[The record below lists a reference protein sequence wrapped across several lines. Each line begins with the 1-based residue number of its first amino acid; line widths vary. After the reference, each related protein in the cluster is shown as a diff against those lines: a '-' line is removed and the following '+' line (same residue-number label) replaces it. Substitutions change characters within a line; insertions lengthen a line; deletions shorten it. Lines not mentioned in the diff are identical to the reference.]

1 MAFLETWVGIKLVI
15 RKLNLYDVMTKNILY
30 TCRDLIS
37 QSWLF
42 WEFFMVLCDGNLRG
56 FFFSFD
62 LVARDFPTA
71 FRWFV
76 D

>member
-1 MAFLETWVGIKLVI
+1 
-15 RKLNLYDVMTKNILY
+15 
-30 TCRDLIS
+30 
-37 QSWLF
+37 
-42 WEFFMVLCDGNLRG
+42 MVLCDGNLSFFFF

-62 LVARDFPTA
+62 LIARDFPTA

>member
-1 MAFLETWVGIKLVI
+1 
-15 RKLNLYDVMTKNILY
+15 
-30 TCRDLIS
+30 
-37 QSWLF
+37 
-42 WEFFMVLCDGNLRG
+42 MVLCDGNLRF

>member
-1 MAFLETWVGIKLVI
+1 
-15 RKLNLYDVMTKNILY
+15 
-30 TCRDLIS
+30 
-37 QSWLF
+37 
-42 WEFFMVLCDGNLRG
+42 MVLRDGNLRFFL
-56 FFFSFD
+56 FFFPFD